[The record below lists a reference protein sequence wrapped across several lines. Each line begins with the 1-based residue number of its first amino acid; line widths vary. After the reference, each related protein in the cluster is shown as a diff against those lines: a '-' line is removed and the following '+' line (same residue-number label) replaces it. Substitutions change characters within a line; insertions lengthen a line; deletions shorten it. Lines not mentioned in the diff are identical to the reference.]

1 MFLGGYRGEDDDDYY
16 DGRRDGSRG
25 EGSRAES
32 SRGDSSRGEGGRGEG
47 GRGEGGR
54 GEGSRG
60 EGGRGEGGRGESS
73 RGDSGSEGTKDG
85 KPTLRVSGPA
95 SGTVYDKPRVP
106 PKVRRP
112 VPINERDKYDYS
124 KKTTDGNQSPPQ
136 DHKKTSKPP
145 TKAEDDDDEYYDEEY
160 EDDYVKP
167 LPPKRGKGGSEYS
180 SEAASKTESRRPT
193 SRQRPR
199 QSSRRRP
206 DRYDDDYEEDRPV
219 RPRKRN
225 RYEDPPQMS
234 RGNRGGNRGYTRDE
248 PDPVPSERPGF
259 ISNSRYPAGNR
270 KKAEDERS
278 VTSKRP
284 PSRVVYDEDEEEEE
298 YYDDEEDDAQDD
310 DSSKRTHKPPS
321 HSASSE
327 RRRNEDYEA
336 DSGRKYNTPSRKP
349 IGDTKSNVRSDSRVQ
364 NSGGYQGEM
373 TRNENGKTA
382 SRLKFEA
389 TSSKLGSKSETCK
402 NGCDDD
408 YSDYS
413 VDDTRPEKNRGSERD
428 EFKQT
433 SVKDSQ
439 RQMSERDR
447 LFSSRF
453 RDSVSDSKSKQQS
466 QDQTGP
472 GKVSSSLTNLRTTT
486 LLNPNPSQRTKNGR
500 IKPAIEETAN
510 LPRST
515 TTTESFAD
523 YSDESSTSGSKY
535 SNFRSKGRVVPPTP
549 LINNYKTYSTTEEPL
564 QQDDNEDNN
573 SNQNL
578 ELEASSTEDPVSSSS
593 DKTIISPRPFGGLM
607 RRPTK
612 ATTEPASFDEFSV
625 SPKIPSM
632 NVNYRQPTKVNEDD
646 ERAVRKPTNP
656 VQSFRRIKT
665 EPPQVEN
672 SDYSQQKTPYG
683 SNSFRRP
690 VKPVEEYDPEDIPQT
705 GVQDEAQTS
714 DDNFKMSVQ
723 PSFSDKPQM
732 SNSNY
737 GGAYRRV
744 KVSTNPTPTTEYEG
758 STPSYETPQ
767 TYQGAPLSNPVNSY
781 KRPYSGG
788 RPLSNYP
795 VVVEET
801 TKNTL
806 SQNNPYMRRPVKQ
819 RFQDS
824 EASSGVQDYN
834 PTSTSSGTG
843 ESYIKVEQGL
853 GINLRP
859 SLQYFPPKRGKLRID
874 DSSARG
880 LEQYSKQI
888 NINQDDQFSKQS
900 PKLDITAPGPSA
912 PEADVATVK
921 STHYNN
927 APPGFP
933 LDIPEEEYDVTLN
946 DALQPS
952 TLHPTR
958 SLVDYQQSRLK
969 TRDYQSNIGRSPEY
983 VSRGRVAYLLPAASQ
998 QYITRVQSAYSPEK
1012 QEENPVTA
1020 RYTDHSKGDNKVTSL
1035 DQQEYEAVV
1044 LTAPND
1050 QWPNQRRNR
1059 PTEWYW

>member
-25 EGSRAES
+25 EGSRGEGSRGEGSRGEGSRGEGSRGEGSRAES
-32 SRGDSSRGEGGRGEG
+32 SRGDSSRGD
-47 GRGEGGR
+47 
-54 GEGSRG
+54 
-60 EGGRGEGGRGESS
+60 GGRGEST
-73 RGDSGSEGTKDG
+73 RGDGGSDGTKDG

-124 KKTTDGNQSPPQ
+124 KKTSDGIQPPPL
-136 DHKKTSKPP
+136 DHKKSSKPP
-145 TKAEDDDDEYYDEEY
+145 TKAEEEDEEYYDEEY

-180 SEAASKTESRRPT
+180 SEAASKSESRRPAN
-193 SRQRPR
+193 RQRPR

-206 DRYDDDYEEDRPV
+206 DRYDDDYEEDRPL

-234 RGNRGGNRGYTRDE
+234 RGNRGGNRGYSRDE

-278 VTSKRP
+278 VTTKRP
-284 PSRVVYDEDEEEEE
+284 PSRVIYDDEDEEEE
-298 YYDDEEDDAQDD
+298 YYDDEEEDAQDD
-310 DSSKRTHKPPS
+310 DSSKRAHKPAS
-321 HSASSE
+321 HSAGSE
-327 RRRNEDYEA
+327 RRRTEDYEA
-336 DSGRKYNTPSRKP
+336 DSGRKYSTPSRKP
-349 IGDTKSNVRSDSRVQ
+349 IGDTKSNVRSDLRGQ

-373 TRNENGKTA
+373 SRNENGKAA

-389 TSSKLGSKSETCK
+389 TSAKLGSKSETCK

-408 YSDYS
+408 DYSDYS
-413 VDDTRPEKNRGSERD
+413 VDDSRQEKNRGSDRD

-439 RQMSERDR
+439 RQLSERDR

-453 RDSVSDSKSKQQS
+453 RDSVGDSKSKHQNH
-466 QDQTGP
+466 DQTGP
-472 GKVSSSLTNLRTTT
+472 GKVSSSLSNMRTATQ
-486 LLNPNPSQRTKNGR
+486 LNPNPSQRTKNGR

-515 TTTESFAD
+515 TTTTEAYVD

-535 SNFRSKGRVVPPTP
+535 SNFRSKGRIVPPTP

-564 QQDDNEDNN
+564 QQDDNEDND
-573 SNQNL
+573 SNQNM
-578 ELEASSTEDPVSSSS
+578 ELGASSTEGAVNPSTV
-593 DKTIISPRPFGGLM
+593 ISPRPFGGLM

-612 ATTEPASFDEFSV
+612 VTTEPATFDEFSV

-632 NVNYRQPTKVNEDD
+632 NVNYRQPTNVNEDD
-646 ERAVRKPTNP
+646 ERAMRKPTNP
-656 VQSFRRIKT
+656 IQGFRRIKT
-665 EPPQVEN
+665 EPPQIEN
-672 SDYSQQKTPYG
+672 SDFGQQKTPYG
-683 SNSFRRP
+683 SNGSRRP
-690 VKPVEEYDPEDIPQT
+690 IKPVEEYDQEDIPQT
-705 GVQDEAQTS
+705 GEQDDPQTT
-714 DDNFKMSVQ
+714 DDNFKMPVQ

-732 SNSNY
+732 INSNY

-744 KVSTNPTPTTEYEG
+744 KVGANPTPTTEYEG
-758 STPSYETPQ
+758 STTSYETPQ
-767 TYQGAPLSNPVNSY
+767 TYQGASLSNPVNSY

-806 SQNNPYMRRPVKQ
+806 SQNNPYIRRPVKQ

-824 EASSGVQDYN
+824 GASSGLQDYN

-859 SLQYFPPKRGKLRID
+859 SLQYFPPKRGKIRID

-921 STHYNN
+921 TTHYNSN
-927 APPGFP
+927 SPGFP

-969 TRDYQSNIGRSPEY
+969 TRDYGRSPEY

-998 QYITRVQSAYSPEK
+998 QYITRVQSGYSPEK
-1012 QEENPVTA
+1012 KDEKPVTA
-1020 RYTDHSKGDNKVTSL
+1020 RYTDNKVSSL
-1035 DQQEYEAVV
+1035 DQQEYEAIV
-1044 LTAPND
+1044 LSAPND